1 MAHLFFDLDRTLWHH
16 EGNHRIFFEELHADL
31 GWESYGTSAQFAQC
45 YLAINDRL
53 WDHIQDHNLGVEYVR
68 ARRFALLFREMGV
81 VQGSPKGLKELAKDC
96 ESRLKKRL
104 PDLGQG
110 YDGAAEALKE
120 LRQGGHQLHLITNGV
135 SEPQKRKVTAL
146 GLSQFF
152 TVSMTSDRAGSYK
165 PSAGI
170 FTAALREAGAQ
181 PQESWMIGDSLL
193 RDVLGG
199 QGVGMRT
206 AWFHAEDAI
215 APDAQA
221 IPDLEFGHWRTFTDL
236 LNRAIGQ

>member
-16 EGNHRIFFEELHADL
+16 EGNHEVFFKELHAEL
-31 GWESYGTSAQFAQC
+31 GWNSLGTSAQFAQC

-68 ARRFALLFREMGV
+68 ARRFALLFGEMGV
-81 VQGSPKGLKELAKDC
+81 AQGSPKNLRELVKDC

-120 LRQGGHQLHLITNGV
+120 LSRGGHQLHLITNGV
-135 SEPQKRKVTAL
+135 SEPQDRKVAAL
-146 GLSQFF
+146 GFSQLF
-152 TVSMTSDRAGSYK
+152 TVRMTSDRAGSYK

-170 FTAALREAGAQ
+170 FTAALREAGAL
-181 PQESWMIGDSLL
+181 PKESWMIGDSLL

-199 QGVGMRT
+199 QAVGMRT

-221 IPDLEFGHWRTFTDL
+221 IPDLEFRDWRTFPDL
-236 LNRAIGQ
+236 LNRAILQ

>member
-16 EGNHRIFFEELHADL
+16 EGNHRIFFEELHAEL
-31 GWESYGTSAQFAQC
+31 GWNSLGTSAQFTQC

-81 VQGSPKGLKELAKDC
+81 DTGSPKSLRELAKDC
-96 ESRLKKRL
+96 EYRLKKRL

-110 YDGAAEALKE
+110 YDGAAEALEE

-135 SEPQKRKVTAL
+135 SEPQERKVAAL
-146 GLSQFF
+146 GLSHFF
-152 TVSMTSDRAGSYK
+152 TVSMTSDRAGAYK
-165 PSAGI
+165 PSPEI
-170 FTAALREAGAQ
+170 FTAALREAGAL
-181 PQESWMIGDSLL
+181 PQDSLVGDSLL

-206 AWFHAEDAI
+206 AWFHAADAI

-221 IPDLEFGHWRTFTDL
+221 IPDLEFRHWRTFADL
-236 LNRAIGQ
+236 LNRAIEQ